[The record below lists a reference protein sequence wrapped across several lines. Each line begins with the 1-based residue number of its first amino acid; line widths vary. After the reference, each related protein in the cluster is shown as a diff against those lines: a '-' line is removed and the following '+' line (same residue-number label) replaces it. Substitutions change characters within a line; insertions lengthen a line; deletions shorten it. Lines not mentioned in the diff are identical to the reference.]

1 MKKGLL
7 GAALLFVGV
16 MILASCSTT
25 SGGGGGTIY
34 VLGAFSTPLVWLT
47 DGGPNFDNPF
57 NPVTGN
63 DISNAAIVAS
73 NETTGAFSILTWI
86 TPAQSE
92 APNGH
97 YESPS
102 GLSHGTG
109 ESVSLRIVTADET
122 ITGGPTTTPDTSS
135 YIVTP
140 APGITTSLPL
150 TVTWEV
156 VNQNSNA
163 THCWFSIFG
172 ADANN
177 EDDGHQEVLPIST
190 KSYTVTSAH
199 ITQTGNYDISVT
211 PVNVMSFTG
220 AKTGS
225 VAYVGTLGNT
235 MDRSVLIQ

>member
-1 MKKGLL
+1 MKKWLL
-7 GAALLFVGV
+7 GLALLVVGGV
-16 MILASCSTT
+16 LIVSCSTST
-25 SGGGGGTIY
+25 GGGGTTY
-34 VLGAFSTPLVWLT
+34 VLGAFSTPVVWLT
-47 DGGPNFDNPF
+47 DGGPNFDDPF

-102 GLSHGTG
+102 GLLHGTG

-135 YIVTP
+135 YVVTP
-140 APGITTSLPL
+140 APGTTTGLPL
-150 TVTWEV
+150 TITWEV

-172 ADANN
+172 EDTGN
-177 EDDGHQEVLPIST
+177 EDDGHQQVLPIST
-190 KSYTVTSAH
+190 KSYNVTSAH
-199 ITQTGNYDISVT
+199 ITQTGNYTISIT
-211 PVNVMSFTG
+211 PVNVMSFNN

-225 VAYVGTLGNT
+225 VAYVGTVGNT
-235 MDRSVLIQ
+235 MDRSVMIE